1 MLRGRLLCADPGRRG
16 IHKTCGFVYSLS
28 NLISKLIKM
37 LKNLDERLL
46 AALRDNA
53 RISTSELARTL
64 DVSRA
69 TVQNRIRQMEQSG
82 VIEGYTVRL
91 GQAWRDKRIRAHVL
105 VEVEQRRSPTV
116 TRQLEQ
122 LAPVTALYVISGN
135 YDLILELEVDSTG
148 ALSRQ
153 LDDIG
158 SLPGVL
164 RTTSSVILETRLR
177 Q

>member
-1 MLRGRLLCADPGRRG
+1 
-16 IHKTCGFVYSLS
+16 
-28 NLISKLIKM
+28 M
-37 LKNLDERLL
+37 LKPIDERLL
-46 AALRDNA
+46 SALRKDA
-53 RISTSELARTL
+53 RMSTSELARSL

-69 TVQNRIRQMEQSG
+69 TVQNRIKRLEQQG
-82 VIEGYTVRL
+82 IIEGYTVRL

-105 VEVEQRRSPTV
+105 VEVEQRRSPAV
-116 TRQLEQ
+116 TQQLEQ
-122 LAPVTALYVISGN
+122 LEHVTALYVISGN

-148 ALSRQ
+148 ALSHL